1 MGSRDLAA
9 RQAYAL
15 ANVATHP
22 AEVLNPR
29 LSAVRRHPAGFL
41 LMSILAVDR

>member
-1 MGSRDLAA
+1 MNA

-15 ANVATHP
+15 AHP
-22 AEVLNPR
+22 LDRTDQSAEPYT
-29 LSAVRRHPAGFL
+29 AVRVHARGFL